1 MSGDRTIDYLLI
13 GGGLASATA
22 AETLR
27 LEGADG
33 SIVIVGAEDWPPYHR
48 PPLSGLLLKSDA
60 PQDPLPVL
68 TEEDFRA
75 RDIELLRGVRA
86 LGVDSRTHRVRTD
99 RAGTLSYRKLLIA
112 TGASPIRPRTP
123 GADLPGVHYLRTFDD
138 ARAIHEA
145 AQRGRRCVMI
155 GASFI
160 GMEVSSALRQ
170 RGLEVHLVTG
180 PAGLFGPLQDAAIGE
195 FFAELYDAHGIDVVR
210 GTAVRCEGRQAVE
223 AVVLEDGRRLD
234 CDFVVVGIG
243 VRPDVDFLAG
253 SGIAVDNGVVVDR
266 HLQASVAD
274 VYAAGD
280 VANFFDPVF
289 NLRHRIEH
297 WDNAVKQG
305 RLAARN
311 MLGQRHLYDDVSGFF
326 CHVFDVGFQFVGR
339 PHEAPRRLSLG
350 TPEERSWARLYLKD
364 SVPRA
369 LFTMGRPP
377 RETAAIQALIRY
389 RTNVERFE
397 RELEAPGFVLADIP
411 SQTVLVL
418 QGGGA
423 MGAFECGVV
432 KALEEQAIHPDIVAG
447 VSIGAFNGAIV
458 ASHPRHASEALESF
472 WHELAIATPPV
483 ADERLRQLWGSLLV
497 TLFGVPRFFVPRWW
511 PWTIDL
517 RDPLASWTSF
527 YDYTPARK
535 LLEQYVD
542 FAALKTSPVRLLV
555 SAVNIETAQ
564 LEVFDSYVDD
574 FTVDHLLASGGLP
587 PGLPWATIGDKH
599 YWDGGIVSNSPLE
612 QVSERCGA
620 AGKHVVVV
628 DLFAHE
634 KPLPAN
640 LMEVLTRRDEIV
652 YAERIRRA
660 GAEQALLHDARKLVE
675 GILSVVD
682 EATASRIR
690 QLPHYVQTM
699 GAPDEPAI
707 TRIVRES
714 PADEPAG
721 REIDFS
727 LQTIRSLI
735 EDGLQAGRHAL
746 QQSATG
752 EARIMAKVVR
762 ESKSTGAVGG
772 SECTGTPNSIETV
785 SNGFSTKAERS

>member
-1 MSGDRTIDYLLI
+1 MNDDHFTASRTIDYLLI

-27 LEGADG
+27 LEGAEG
-33 SIVIVGAEDWPPYHR
+33 SIVIVGAEDRTPYHR
-48 PPLSGLLLKSDA
+48 PPLSGQLMKSDA
-60 PQDPLPVL
+60 PPGPLPVL
-68 TEEDFRA
+68 TDDDYRL

-86 LGVDSRTHRVRTD
+86 LAVDSDEHRVRTD
-99 RAGTLSYRKLLIA
+99 RAGTLAYRKLLIA
-112 TGASPIRPRTP
+112 TGASPRRQLTP
-123 GADLPGVHYLRTFDD
+123 GAELAGIHYLRTVDD

-145 AQRGRRCVMI
+145 AQRGQRCVVI

-170 RGLEVHLVTG
+170 RGLDIHLVAG

-195 FFAELYDAHGIDVVR
+195 FFAALYDTHGIDVVR
-210 GTAVRCEGRQAVE
+210 SMAVRCEGQQVIE
-223 AVVLEDGRRLD
+223 AVVLQDGRRLA
-234 CDFVVVGIG
+234 CDFVVVGTG

-253 SGIAVDNGVVVDR
+253 SGIAIDNGVVVDR

-305 RLAARN
+305 RLAAQN
-311 MLGQRHLYDDVSGFF
+311 MLGQRRLYDDVSGFF
-326 CHVFDVGFQFVGR
+326 CRVFDVGFQFVGR
-339 PHEAPRRLSLG
+339 PHQAPRRLSLG
-350 TPEERSWARLYLKD
+350 AAPERSWARLYLED

-397 RELEAPGFVLADIP
+397 RELERPGFVLSDIP

-432 KALEEQAIHPDIVAG
+432 KALEEQAIQPDIVAG
-447 VSIGAFNGAIV
+447 VSIGAFNSAIV
-458 ASHPRHASEALESF
+458 ASHPRHAGEALESF
-472 WHELAIATPPV
+472 WHELSIATPAI

-497 TLFGVPRFFVPRWW
+497 TLFGVPHFFVPRWF
-511 PWTIDL
+511 PSNIDPQESFAL
-517 RDPLASWTSF
+517 WTSL
-527 YDYTPARK
+527 YDYSPARK
-535 LLEQYVD
+535 LLAKYVD
-542 FAALKTSPVRLLV
+542 FESLKTSPVRLLV
-555 SAVNIETAQ
+555 SAVNVETAR
-564 LEVFDSYVDD
+564 LEVFDSYIDD

-587 PGLPWATIGDKH
+587 PGLPWATIGDKP
-599 YWDGGIVSNSPLE
+599 YWDGGIVSNSPLD

-620 AGKHVVVV
+620 RGKRVIVV
-628 DLFAHE
+628 DLFAHG
-634 KPLPAN
+634 KPLPTN
-640 LMEVLTRRDEIV
+640 MIEVLIRRDEIV

-660 GAEQALLHDARKLVE
+660 GAEQAMLHDAKKLIE

-682 EATASRIR
+682 EATAARIR
-690 QLPHYVQTM
+690 QLPPYIQMM
-699 GAPDEPAI
+699 GTPDEPTI

-714 PADEPAG
+714 AHDEPAG

-727 LQTIRSLI
+727 LRTIQALI
-735 EDGLQAGRHAL
+735 DDGLQAGRRAL
-746 QQSATG
+746 RSPRKARPNVPLAASSRSPFPTSDETYQRLIRLEGG
-752 EARIMAKVVR
+752 E
-762 ESKSTGAVGG
+762 
-772 SECTGTPNSIETV
+772 P
-785 SNGFSTKAERS
+785 